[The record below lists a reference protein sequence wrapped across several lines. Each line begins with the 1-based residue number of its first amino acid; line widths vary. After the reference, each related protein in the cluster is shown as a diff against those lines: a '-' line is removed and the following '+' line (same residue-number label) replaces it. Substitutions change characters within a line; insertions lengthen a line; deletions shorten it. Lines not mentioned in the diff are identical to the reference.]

1 MLVTSAGAAAR
12 HPSKFVPHEVALAI
26 EVVSPTS
33 VTMDRVTKTDL
44 YAQAGIPFY
53 WRVETLREIVVH
65 VQRLD
70 ADACVYRPAG
80 QFARTVKV
88 DEPWEIAFP
97 VSRITP
103 RHFRRDRQ

>member
-1 MLVTSAGAAAR
+1 
-12 HPSKFVPHEVALAI
+12 
-26 EVVSPTS
+26 
-33 VTMDRVTKTDL
+33 MDRVTKADL
-44 YAQAGIPFY
+44 CAQAGIPFY

-70 ADACVYRPAG
+70 ADACTYRPTR

-88 DEPWEIAFP
+88 DEPREIAFP

-103 RHFRRDRQ
+103 RHFPRDAQ